1 MFANGGHNQPTLVLP
16 VNMLCDV
23 RNDVVFTL
31 KNLQFGTHSLF
42 MHLVSGSDHDQK
54 KIEWSGMVYYEVV
67 PHLLSEAIYN
77 PLQQQSSTVALLP
90 FLPPSSPR
98 RHSPYQSK
106 TKLQIVVVGTSTMDG
121 QKIIWLEQ
129 MARLDAKIDFTFICY
144 VCASHDQGDFLK
156 ELKKLNVTVVL
167 YPGFDIGRSLGLS
180 ENFPHNVLRLLH
192 GSERN
197 KERNS
202 GLREENEEKQK
213 FVDDFHSMF
222 VSPLIGKDLLVFA
235 NSQSVNDLFLQEAAL
250 IANVATVVDLP
261 NLNPTKGLV
270 LIDAVVSPSSY
281 AMNHPKNSALINN
294 DNVRSVVIQPGVD
307 VDLFQVARLWDDKM
321 QQQQQQQILQKKKKK
336 KKYHFRVGFIG
347 RLAPEKSIGLFLR
360 AARILEL
367 HLVKVMKEL
376 SKIKTTKMTKTKIV
390 VEFVVVGDGPQKEA
404 MKIISQRLGLESRV
418 VYIGWLNHFAMSSIL
433 QSLDVVINPSL
444 RESETFCIANIEA
457 MASSVVVVTLGARGV
472 GEYLNKGTNGTLGL
486 IVRNDAPKEEWA
498 KELAMLSATVLLDNA
513 LQNYIGM
520 EARKVVVKSFSAEKM
535 AQRYLSLYET
545 VVIASRVWKQ
555 WKQRSI
561 PSTLERAVFE
571 MSRSEVNK
579 LSFDVKEAESAMKE
593 IVNTGDLFDSFAN
606 LMRGSVL
613 GITRFPIIAHLPI
626 ASWYKMNVTI
636 KELQTF
642 HLLNESSWWSAYGKC
657 PTVKSAS
664 AKYLKHLEAGNLD
677 EHTIR
682 LTSIQRRH
690 GRAMAAAKE
699 RVVVGVATSWRGAL
713 DEREGVTLLDGN
725 HRSILFSF
733 SMLENST
740 VTLILGLSS
749 KFRRE
754 WKGNFYC
761 RERKDRKGE

>member
-1 MFANGGHNQPTLVLP
+1 M
-16 VNMLCDV
+16 
-23 RNDVVFTL
+23 
-31 KNLQFGTHSLF
+31 
-42 MHLVSGSDHDQK
+42 
-54 KIEWSGMVYYEVV
+54 EWDGVYEVV

-761 RERKDRKGE
+761 RERKDRKGA

>member
-1 MFANGGHNQPTLVLP
+1 
-16 VNMLCDV
+16 MLCDV
-23 RNDVVFTL
+23 KNELFFTL

-42 MHLVSGSDHDQK
+42 MHLVSSSDHDQK
-54 KIEWSGMVYYEVV
+54 IKIKWSGMVYYEVV

-77 PLQQQSSTVALLP
+77 PPQQQSSTVALLP

-98 RHSPYQSK
+98 RHSSYQSKTK

-129 MARLDAKIDFTFICY
+129 MARLDANVDFTFICY
-144 VCASHDQGDFLK
+144 VCASHDQGNFLK

-192 GSERN
+192 GSRSERN

-202 GLREENEEKQK
+202 GIREENEEKQK

-307 VDLFQVARLWDDKM
+307 IDLFQVARLWDDKM
-321 QQQQQQQILQKKKKK
+321 QQQQQRIFQKKKKK

-367 HLVKVMKEL
+367 HLMKVMKEL
-376 SKIKTTKMTKTKIV
+376 SKTKIV

-457 MASSVVVVTLGARGV
+457 MASSVVVVSLGARGV
-472 GEYLNKGTNGTLGL
+472 GEYLNKRTNGTLGL
-486 IVRNDAPKEEWA
+486 VVRNDAPKEEWA
-498 KELAMLSATVLLDNA
+498 RELAMLSATVLLDNA

-520 EARKVVVKSFSAEKM
+520 EARKVVVKSFSAKKM

-545 VVIASRVWKQ
+545 VVTATSRVWKQ

-593 IVNTGDLFDSFAN
+593 IVNTGPLFNSFAN

-626 ASWYKMNVTI
+626 ASWYQMNVTI

-682 LTSIQRRH
+682 LTSIQKIH
-690 GRAMAAAKE
+690 GRAMATAKE

-761 RERKDRKGE
+761 RERQDRNDRSKERKGV

>member
-761 RERKDRKGE
+761 RERKDRKGA